1 MWASSRGELV
11 GGPVRLLWGRVA
23 AHCVCMCDWNGRCSL
38 ELWVSLARSDLGHTS
53 KFVEGWVSPYKL
65 LGECVRALSRG
76 REVCVGP
83 LCTAGPGPAEL
94 AKAVLLV
101 VKNTERLQ
109 RPPGM
114 ALR

>member
-1 MWASSRGELV
+1 M
-11 GGPVRLLWGRVA
+11 
-23 AHCVCMCDWNGRCSL
+23 SL
-38 ELWVSLARSDLGHTS
+38 ELRVSLSRSDVGHIS
-53 KFVEGWVSPYKL
+53 KFVGGLISPHKL
-65 LGECVRALSRG
+65 FGECARALSGG

-83 LCTAGPGPAEL
+83 LCAAGPGAAES

-101 VKNTERLQ
+101 VKNTGRLQ